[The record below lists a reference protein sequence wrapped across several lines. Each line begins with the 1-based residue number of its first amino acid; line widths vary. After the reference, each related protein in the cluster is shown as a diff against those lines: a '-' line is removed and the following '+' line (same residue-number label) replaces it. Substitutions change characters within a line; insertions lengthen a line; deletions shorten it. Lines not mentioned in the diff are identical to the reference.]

1 MANGNLVRVLIH
13 ANVTKYLYFKA
24 VDGSYVF
31 NKGKVHKVPANDM
44 ETLKSLLMGLF
55 AKHWTHKF
63 FIYVQKYNESDPKTH
78 EGLDLTRVTTKDDD
92 RYLAELALDIVKRIK
107 LYAESLVHF
116 QGGSPY
122 IYPLYGLGELPQAFS
137 QLSVVYGETY
147 MLNKPECK
155 VEFDEEGKIVGVTS
169 EGELLF
175 LRYDLTIPFARFVAM
190 NGLTSF
196 KRYQIAKVY
205 RVNNSSKGR
214 YREFYQCDFDTA
226 GNPSVS
232 EIMGP
237 DFEVVRILT
246 ELVNE
251 LDIGECEIKL
261 NDRKL
266 LDGMLQIRR
275 VPRENFRTICSNI
288 DKLDKQSFQQL
299 RKEMVAE
306 KGLTAETTNRIE
318 TEEHLPVKNFS
329 VAGHQEFKVVLFIPM
344 RAPFNLF
351 DTRKNPNKIKLY
363 VLRVFIMDNC
373 KELMPK
379 YLSFVKGILDS

>member
-1 MANGNLVRVLIH
+1 MALH
-13 ANVTKYLYFKA
+13 
-24 VDGSYVF
+24 S
-31 NKGKVHKVPANDM
+31 
-44 ETLKSLLMGLF
+44 
-55 AKHWTHKF
+55 
-63 FIYVQKYNESDPKTH
+63 
-78 EGLDLTRVTTKDDD
+78 DD